1 MYEAFQE
8 TVEFLRKKDVENPEI
23 GIVLGTGLHQLTDKI
38 KVDVAIDY
46 SEIPHFPVSTVESH
60 KGKLLYGTLN
70 GKRILAM
77 QGRFHFYE
85 GYTMQ
90 QVVYPIRIMSLL
102 GVKTLILSNAA
113 GSVHKGWNKGS
124 LMLIDDHIH
133 LQNMHP
139 LIGKN
144 LDNFGTR
151 FPDMGAPY
159 DKALIQKMQETAKD
173 LGIELNKGVYAAVQ
187 GPMLETRAE
196 YRYLQI
202 LGADAV
208 GMSTVPEVITANH
221 SGMKCVAISVL
232 TDECDPDN
240 LHPVSLAEIIEV
252 ASQTDATLT
261 RLIFEFAGRL

>member
-1 MYEAFQE
+1 MYEAFQQ
-8 TVEFLRKKDVENPEI
+8 TVDFLQKKGVKNPEI
-23 GIVLGTGLHQLTDKI
+23 GIVLGTGLHQLSSKI
-38 KVDVAIDY
+38 NIEVALDY
-46 SEIPHFPVSTVESH
+46 SDIPHFPVSTVESH
-60 KGKLLYGTLN
+60 KGKLLFGTLN
-70 GKRILAM
+70 GKSIIAM

-85 GYTMQ
+85 GYSMQ
-90 QVVYPIRIMSLL
+90 QVVYPIRIMSML
-102 GVKTLILSNAA
+102 GVKNLLLSNAA

-124 LMLIDDHIH
+124 LMLLDDHIH

-144 LDNFGTR
+144 VDKFGTR

-159 DKALIQKMQETAKD
+159 DKILNQKMQETASV
-173 LGIELNKGVYAAVQ
+173 LGIDLKKGVYAAVQ

-240 LHPVSLAEIIEV
+240 LHPVSLAEIIGSTPKFGE
-252 ASQTDATLT
+252 
-261 RLIFEFAGRL
+261 E